1 MAAFLAKQVA
11 KKATPF
17 IRDVTD
23 KIKKEGIKQAGNLQQ
38 ARKKCQNELQ
48 QCIKT
53 ETAKMKQEI
62 GGLVE
67 DTGRKLKS
75 GGKRRKRRRSRKGKR
90 SGKRRRTR
98 KRSRKRSRTRKRRR

>member
-17 IRDVTD
+17 IRKATIE
-23 KIKKEGIKQAGNLQQ
+23 IKKEGSKQAGNLQR

-90 SGKRRRTR
+90 S
-98 KRSRKRSRTRKRRR
+98 RKRSRTRKRRR